1 MRSCIVLTLD
11 DIKDIF
17 IDLTKESFMIE
28 RGEHRDIYLGAI
40 EDFEDRLMKY
50 KLTSA

>member
-17 IDLTKESFMIE
+17 IDLTKESFMID